1 MGYEGVFLLNILNR
15 IYEKIQRHIDLLSE
29 WMDMDIYVVDSD
41 LLRVNGTGIYKRMLG
56 IVLPK
61 QTSNGWV
68 TQNRQRL
75 IILYPGE
82 EVVCENCPM
91 NLSDNCGGELSVHE
105 PIFLD
110 DIFIGV
116 VTIASHYDEASKER
130 MKENLDRIIHSAE
143 ELGKDIGEMAM
154 DALLKSCFKQS
165 MERSDYP
172 ILITNQSG
180 KVLNVLGAGAGG
192 YYRGDTIWDIVPKNE
207 DLLTP
212 QNEGKEIEINANLS
226 LYWKEVGIS
235 GDQRYYSFFFKSAE
249 THPGMNREIQAGPDK
264 QWGRLIGNSE
274 KIRKI
279 KNVIHQVAKYDSNC
293 LILGESGTG
302 KEMFAKLIH
311 DLSNREKE
319 NFVSI
324 NCAAIPESLL
334 ESELFGYEA
343 GSFTGANKTGKKG
356 LFESANKGTVFLDE
370 IGDLPLHLQPKLLR
384 AIETKRFKRVGG
396 VQDVY
401 VDIRFIAATNHNL
414 TEKIK
419 EKQFRSDLYYRLC
432 VLLVEVPPLRER
444 SDDIIS
450 LSNFFLSRYSRKFE
464 KNVERL
470 SQEVIRLFFLYR
482 WPGNVRELENV
493 IEYGVSME
501 KSSVLTYAS
510 LPPAFLMSVN
520 DLDEKNK
527 LSVQEFK
534 ERTLESLLLQYGNDM
549 GAKEKI
555 AAEMGISLSTLY
567 RYLKRMKKTSHFE
580 K

>member
-1 MGYEGVFLLNILNR
+1 
-15 IYEKIQRHIDLLSE
+15 
-29 WMDMDIYVVDSD
+29 
-41 LLRVNGTGIYKRMLG
+41 
-56 IVLPK
+56 
-61 QTSNGWV
+61 
-68 TQNRQRL
+68 
-75 IILYPGE
+75 
-82 EVVCENCPM
+82 
-91 NLSDNCGGELSVHE
+91 
-105 PIFLD
+105 
-110 DIFIGV
+110 
-116 VTIASHYDEASKER
+116 
-130 MKENLDRIIHSAE
+130 
-143 ELGKDIGEMAM
+143 
-154 DALLKSCFKQS
+154 
-165 MERSDYP
+165 
-172 ILITNQSG
+172 
-180 KVLNVLGAGAGG
+180 
-192 YYRGDTIWDIVPKNE
+192 
-207 DLLTP
+207 
-212 QNEGKEIEINANLS
+212 
-226 LYWKEVGIS
+226 
-235 GDQRYYSFFFKSAE
+235 
-249 THPGMNREIQAGPDK
+249 
-264 QWGRLIGNSE
+264 
-274 KIRKI
+274 
-279 KNVIHQVAKYDSNC
+279 
-293 LILGESGTG
+293 
-302 KEMFAKLIH
+302 MFAKLIH